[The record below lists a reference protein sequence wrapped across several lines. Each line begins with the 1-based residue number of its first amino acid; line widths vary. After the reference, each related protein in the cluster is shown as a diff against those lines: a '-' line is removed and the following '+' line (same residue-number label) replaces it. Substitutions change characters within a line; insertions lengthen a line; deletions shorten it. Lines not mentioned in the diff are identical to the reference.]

1 MPETIQDKLNKVK
14 EDNWL
19 RKLSEIGKGV
29 KEYDRDKSGSSS
41 LSVDQIVKQHLNPI
55 LPIYWDVFH
64 THNIYRIRSGEL
76 PCQEGNADLLPCYDV
91 GIFLVGFSSI
101 PIVLSLA
108 EIQPKEQIYFLYS
121 RETKNRLGEISDR
134 IRVML
139 GDSNSRLVDLVEDTV
154 LNNLESSALEIDDP
168 SNPVATFKRIKALI
182 EQVGDKSIA
191 LDLTGGKKTMIG
203 GGFIAGS
210 ILGFADA
217 GQRSTCD
224 MFYIDSL
231 KFDPTRGTPEPGTEF
246 LTLLENPYDVY
257 NVQHTLEA
265 KKLFDQHNYEAAANL
280 WKDVRDKLEKNATRY
295 SLETEK
301 TDVINHHRK
310 TNCYSLWDTFY
321 YDKARNSKNRHGGSW
336 GYNEKHVYDLS
347 AAQAHSRIDVLDIL
361 SEVSDRRSLFKDEA
375 RVIHYSVD
383 RYQNA
388 IRRKKSGRLDDA
400 IVRFTQVIEMLCSY
414 KIYQIAEDN
423 GFVDVSSGNTVSI
436 DPIKGRFISDIIR
449 FLFGKSVLKDGNA
462 NCNVSDTDML
472 LDISEYGTS
481 KVEELISL
489 IDYRNDFIHFNS
501 SMRQQQT
508 EINAKNLQNRAR
520 NFLEKFSGDYCAKI
534 DGLSFEKLLN
544 LHEFQRLD

>member
-19 RKLSEIGKGV
+19 QKLREIRKGMDAYKN
-29 KEYDRDKSGSSS
+29 SGNSSFS
-41 LSVDQIVKQHLNPI
+41 PKQIEEKYLNPI
-55 LPIYWDVFH
+55 LPAYWEVFH
-64 THNIYRIRSGEL
+64 THNISRRRE
-76 PCQEGNADLLPCYDV
+76 NNNDLLPKYDV

-108 EIQPKEQIYFLYS
+108 EIQPNEQIYFLYS
-121 RETKNRLGEISDR
+121 RETESVLHEISNR
-134 IRVML
+134 IRAML

-168 SNPVATFKRIKALI
+168 SDPVETFKRIKEI
-182 EQVGDKSIA
+182 VNQVGNKSVA

-217 GQRSTCD
+217 GQQSTCD

-231 KFDPTRGTPEPGTEF
+231 AFDPNRGTPEPGTEF

-265 KKLFDQHNYEAAANL
+265 EKLFKQHNYEAAANL
-280 WKDVRDKLEKNATRY
+280 WKGVRDKLEKHATRY
-295 SLETEK
+295 GLETEK
-301 TDVINHHRK
+301 TDAVNHHRRA
-310 TNCYSLWDTFY
+310 NCYGLWDAFY
-321 YDKARNSKNRHGGSW
+321 YDKAKNLKNRHENSW

-347 AAQAHSRIDVLDIL
+347 AAQAHSTIDVLNIL
-361 SEVSDRRSLFKDEA
+361 SEVSDRRSLFKEEA

-388 IRRKKSGRLDDA
+388 IRRKESGRLDDA

-414 KIYQIAEDN
+414 KVYQIDQDN

-436 DPIKGRFISDIIR
+436 DPIKKRAISDVIK
-449 FLFGKSVLKDGNA
+449 FLFGSGKSALLRDRNA
-462 NCNVSDTDML
+462 DYNVSNKDL
-472 LDISEYGTS
+472 FLDLSEYGAS
-481 KVEELISL
+481 EVGELISR

-501 SMRQQQT
+501 SMKQQQT
-508 EINAKNLQNRAR
+508 ETNADALQEFAKK
-520 NFLEKFSGDYCAKI
+520 FLENFSSDYCAKT
-534 DGLSFEKLLN
+534 DGLSFEKLLK